1 MTPAE
6 ILALIEANEEAE
18 EVLREDLK
26 EAYAKIA
33 IEAYFAAIEVIKTDY
48 DNTDITAVKAEYELR
63 ILTL

>member
-18 EVLREDLK
+18 EVLREELK

-33 IEAYFAAIEVIKTDY
+33 IEAYFTAIEAIKTDF
-48 DNTDITAVKAEYELR
+48 DNTDITAVKAEYNIR
-63 ILTL
+63 TLTL